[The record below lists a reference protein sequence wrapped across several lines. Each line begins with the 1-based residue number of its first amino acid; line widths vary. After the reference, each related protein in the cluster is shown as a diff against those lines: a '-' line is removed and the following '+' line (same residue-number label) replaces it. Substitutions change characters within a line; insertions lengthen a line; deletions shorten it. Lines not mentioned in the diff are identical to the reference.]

1 MDKQEELRK
10 FGLRVKYY
18 RTLRGMTL
26 QELADKSGYTSLS
39 TVGKIEKGKV
49 DVSTSKVQAI
59 ADALDVSPLD
69 LLGYRDGLA
78 RFQEYADRI
87 SRLSEKDQERA
98 LRMIDSI
105 IQGFEE

>member
-18 RTLRGMTL
+18 RTIRGMTL
-26 QELADKSGYTSLS
+26 QDLADKSGYTSLS

-49 DVSTSKVQAI
+49 DVSTSKVQEI
-59 ADALDVSPLD
+59 ADALEVSPLD
-69 LLGYRDGLA
+69 LLGYRDGLSRLQA
-78 RFQEYADRI
+78 YAERL

>member
-26 QELADKSGYTSLS
+26 QELADNTGYTSLS

-49 DVSTSKVQAI
+49 DISTSKVQAI
-59 ADALDVSPLD
+59 ADALEVSPLD
-69 LLGYRDGLA
+69 LLGYRDSLS
-78 RFQEYADRI
+78 RFQAYAERLNQ
-87 SRLSEKDQERA
+87 LSEKDQERA
-98 LRMIDSI
+98 LKMIDGI
-105 IQGFEE
+105 IEGFED

>member
-1 MDKQEELRK
+1 MDKQDELRK
-10 FGLRVKYY
+10 FGMRVKHY

-26 QELADKSGYTSLS
+26 QELADKTGYTSLS

-49 DVSTSKVQAI
+49 DVSTSKVQEI
-59 ADALDVSPLD
+59 ADALEVSPLD
-69 LLGYRDGLA
+69 LLGYRDGLPRLQA
-78 RFQEYADRI
+78 YAERL
-87 SRLSEKDQERA
+87 SQLSEKDQERA